1 MKKLLI
7 ILCLLVLVAT
17 PVASFAKKKSEIPQ
31 TTIEGLELVPDTTGI
46 AMVWAEPGAD
56 LSQYNRVYLVRPLV
70 AFKKKW
76 EKNINSGTRMARIKT
91 SDMERIK
98 KAVANLFMEVFTEE
112 LETGGYTLAQG
123 RAEDV
128 LIVRPAIIDL
138 YVKAPSVQTS
148 SMNYTFTTSAGS
160 MTLYL
165 ELYDSETDD
174 LLAKALDPTRDR
186 DNHSVQWQT
195 SGSNKTAA
203 RKMMKPWAQ
212 ALRGGLDES
221 RSATRQEKE

>member
-7 ILCLLVLVAT
+7 ILCLVVLVAA

-56 LSQYNRVYLVRPLV
+56 LSQYNRVYLVEPLV

-76 EKNINSGTRMARIKT
+76 KKNINSGTRMARIRT

-112 LETGGYTLAQG
+112 LEAGGYSLAQE

-138 YVKAPSVQTS
+138 YVNAPNVQTS
-148 SMNYTFTTSAGS
+148 SVNYTFTTSAGS

-174 LLAKALDPTRDR
+174 LLAKALDPTSDR
-186 DNHSVQWQT
+186 NNGMVQWQT
-195 SGSNKTAA
+195 GGQNKAA
-203 RKMMKPWAQ
+203 AKRMMKPWAQ
-212 ALRGGLDES
+212 ALREGLDES
-221 RSATRQEKE
+221 RSATRQE